1 MSVIFLPA
9 MAGLGHVAHA
19 AASIAENLSHM
30 SSVFELSQ
38 DGETVWG
45 DCAEYSFVGF
55 SEDGDFS
62 TSVGA
67 DSVSVGRRL
76 GKVKYDSDSTV
87 WQLRTAC
94 GEYIM
99 IKSRV
104 DTAEIFR
111 RVR

>member
-1 MSVIFLPA
+1 MSVIFSV
-9 MAGLGHVAHA
+9 MMTGLGHVAHA
-19 AASIAENLSHM
+19 AVSIAENLSRA
-30 SSVFELSQ
+30 SSVFEMSQ

-55 SEDGDFS
+55 SEEGDFS

-67 DSVSVGRRL
+67 AGVTVGRRL
-76 GKVKYDSDSTV
+76 GKVRYDSDSTV
-87 WQLRTAC
+87 WQLRTDF

>member
-1 MSVIFLPA
+1 MSVIFSAA
-9 MAGLGHVAHA
+9 MTGLGHVAHA
-19 AASIAENLSHM
+19 AVSIAENLSRT
-30 SSVFELSQ
+30 SPVFELSQ

-62 TSVGA
+62 TSVGVE
-67 DSVSVGRRL
+67 SVSVGRRL
-76 GKVKYDSDSTV
+76 GRIKYEPDSTV
-87 WQLRTAC
+87 WQLRTDR

>member
-1 MSVIFLPA
+1 MSVIFSA
-9 MAGLGHVAHA
+9 AITGFGHVAHA
-19 AASIAENLSHM
+19 AVSIAENFSRA
-30 SSVFELSQ
+30 SSVFEMSQ

-45 DCAEYSFVGF
+45 DCAEYSFAGF

-62 TSVGA
+62 TSVGTA
-67 DSVSVGRRL
+67 CVSVGRRL

-87 WQLRTAC
+87 WQLRTEY

>member
-1 MSVIFLPA
+1 MSVIFSAA
-9 MAGLGHVAHA
+9 MTGLGHVAHA
-19 AASIAENLSHM
+19 AVSIAENLSRT
-30 SSVFELSQ
+30 SLLFEMSQ

-45 DCAEYSFVGF
+45 DCAEYSFAGF

-67 DSVSVGRRL
+67 DDVSVGRRL
-76 GKVKYDSDSTV
+76 GRLKYDSDSTV
-87 WQLRTAC
+87 WQLCTGN

-99 IKSRV
+99 IKSCV
-104 DTAEIFR
+104 DTAEIFC